1 MCSRSSDDE
10 EASSKKRKRTADNQ
24 TAGMKAELKHLLSQP
39 LLAKGVSA
47 KYLTSGTKD
56 VVSSLLNSKGEC
68 LLPRMCTSF
77 PCSYLYSGHEAMV
90 GYAMEDA
97 RRDLA
102 QGKKSMLKKSKAS
115 AKKKRDAQ
123 EEEWTGFG
131 S

>member
-1 MCSRSSDDE
+1 
-10 EASSKKRKRTADNQ
+10 
-24 TAGMKAELKHLLSQP
+24 
-39 LLAKGVSA
+39 
-47 KYLTSGTKD
+47 
-56 VVSSLLNSKGEC
+56 
-68 LLPRMCTSF
+68 
-77 PCSYLYSGHEAMV
+77 
-90 GYAMEDA
+90 MEDA